1 MAGKEDSHAP
11 TLLYLDQNYASRVS
25 KFLLGQPSHEPFGV
39 LYEALEPAQVLIP
52 PSPFHVLELRGG
64 YLLPSFRSFYA
75 RFSRGLWVR
84 PWAEVV
90 RRQAARGGLARD
102 DLLSSEGDWD
112 TAAELSPLEDILD
125 LGLAGGFQG
134 RTRSARHALYERLNL
149 GLDFST
155 DEGAARTP
163 PFVWLLSRMLAFR
176 SLERERYTR
185 PSDLTDFVM
194 AATVG
199 PYVDILAT
207 DRYMREVMGRV
218 GHGSASYRGG
228 EAYSGRRHEVL
239 ALAAR
244 LKENSHQERRSSC

>member
-1 MAGKEDSHAP
+1 MGHSELHGSHAL
-11 TLLYLDQNYASRVS
+11 TLLYLDQNYASRMS
-25 KFLLGQPSHEPFGV
+25 KFLLGQPGHDPFGL
-39 LYEALEPAQVLIP
+39 LYGALEPAQVLVS

-64 YLLPSFRSFYA
+64 YLLPSFQTFYA

-90 RRQAARGGLARD
+90 RRQAARGGLARE
-102 DLLSSEGDWD
+102 DLLSSEGSWD
-112 TAAELSPLEDILD
+112 TAAEMSPLEDILD
-125 LGLAGGFQG
+125 LKFTGGFQE
-134 RTRSARHALYERLNL
+134 RTRSARQALYERLDL
-149 GLDFST
+149 GLDFDT

-185 PSDLTDFVM
+185 PSDFTDFIM

-199 PYVDILAT
+199 PYADVLAT
-207 DRYMREVMGRV
+207 DRYLREVMARV
-218 GHGSASYRGG
+218 GHKSAPYGGG
-228 EAYSGRRHEVL
+228 EVYSGRRREVL

-244 LKENSHQERRSSC
+244 LGESSR